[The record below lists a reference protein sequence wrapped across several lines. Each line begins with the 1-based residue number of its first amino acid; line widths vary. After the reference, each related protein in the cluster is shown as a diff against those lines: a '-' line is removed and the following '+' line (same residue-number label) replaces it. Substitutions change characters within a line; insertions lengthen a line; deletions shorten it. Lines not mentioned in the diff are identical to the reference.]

1 LIRRH
6 CALQKDLRAHFHL
19 AVLNVRKDAHGA
31 IAITL
36 QTAQKL
42 SLRLQT
48 KQRSAIVYGINDC
61 LCALIIA
68 PNLKDNDSLSACR
81 QKDFAGKD
89 LKKKLLAFK
98 TDFSTGV

>member
-1 LIRRH
+1 MRRH
-6 CALQKDLRAHFHL
+6 SSLQKNLCAHFHL
-19 AVLNVRKDAHGA
+19 AVLDARKDAHGA

-36 QTAQKL
+36 QTAKKL
-42 SLRLQT
+42 SLRLQA

-89 LKKKLLAFK
+89 LKKKSLAFK
-98 TDFSTGV
+98 ADFSMGV